1 MNNLLKKITS
11 SLSYIF
17 GLLIFSTIFLLYV
30 SQFEPLNLRPLSPV
44 FNWYI
49 NGISSVYENSKITS
63 LILKIDNTNNV
74 ITVNSNHKFWNH
86 ENVKW
91 ELNLKSEI
99 NINLRFINYIEKFI
113 DFKIITD
120 SSYSNDDFQIKYF
133 FFSGNLKEIEDN
145 YNIYISGK
153 AKDLPLDM
161 IKDLWP
167 NHLGKGAKEWTVS
180 SLYNGLIKKLEFN
193 SSIEISKKGYFN
205 KDPEINLFFLFKD
218 IDTYYLK
225 NLPPITK
232 TNGVGYLNYESFKIV
247 LNEGIIEL
255 PNNLKIDIND
265 SEFNAFDIK
274 KRHGPSQVKILAKAN
289 TGDFF
294 SLLSQHE
301 RVSKIINLS
310 RDNLSG
316 NGSLDL
322 EFNFPLKKSI
332 KFNETETDI
341 KLLSEKIIIYTKDLK
356 ESVIGDSLE
365 LILNNHENK
374 EGVFSGIL
382 KTDDLKIVELP
393 IFAQILDL
401 SIPGL
406 SNIGDGG
413 RDITFR
419 NSLIDL
425 ELSYGGVNII
435 EAVMKPESN
444 LPVIGNTLG
453 LSLSGKYTFGE
464 RNINFDGTIVPISW
478 LNNLPSNVP
487 LLGELFSGSKEGE
500 GLIGVKFRIHSDED
514 DKNIK
519 IETNPLSVLTPGFLQ
534 RIFD

>member
-145 YNIYISGK
+145 YNVYISGK

-232 TNGVGYLNYESFKIV
+232 TNGVGYLNYESFKITV
-247 LNEGIIEL
+247 IS
-255 PNNLKIDIND
+255 LK
-265 SEFNAFDIK
+265 F
-274 KRHGPSQVKILAKAN
+274 
-289 TGDFF
+289 
-294 SLLSQHE
+294 
-301 RVSKIINLS
+301 
-310 RDNLSG
+310 
-316 NGSLDL
+316 
-322 EFNFPLKKSI
+322 
-332 KFNETETDI
+332 
-341 KLLSEKIIIYTKDLK
+341 
-356 ESVIGDSLE
+356 
-365 LILNNHENK
+365 
-374 EGVFSGIL
+374 
-382 KTDDLKIVELP
+382 
-393 IFAQILDL
+393 
-401 SIPGL
+401 
-406 SNIGDGG
+406 
-413 RDITFR
+413 
-419 NSLIDL
+419 
-425 ELSYGGVNII
+425 
-435 EAVMKPESN
+435 
-444 LPVIGNTLG
+444 
-453 LSLSGKYTFGE
+453 
-464 RNINFDGTIVPISW
+464 
-478 LNNLPSNVP
+478 
-487 LLGELFSGSKEGE
+487 
-500 GLIGVKFRIHSDED
+500 
-514 DKNIK
+514 
-519 IETNPLSVLTPGFLQ
+519 
-534 RIFD
+534 